1 MTAYE
6 PTESTATQAGTQP
19 AAQSVAK
26 PAAQQGTQPRDE
38 QGDRSERGRRPT
50 ALVTGASRGIGRAV
64 ALALAADGYD
74 VAITARTVR
83 EGDRPHGLPGSLD
96 STAAEAAALGA
107 RVVPVRLDLLD
118 ADQLAPAVEGVLDA
132 FGRLDVLVNN
142 AIYVG
147 PGGDAGFLDVSRTEI
162 ERRIYA
168 NLTAQLLL
176 TQRVVRAM
184 VDAGGGTVVGI
195 TSAAGTTDPR
205 SGPGTAGGWAVTYG
219 CSKGGF
225 HRMAGAIA
233 AELGGRGIR
242 CFNVEPGPVATERV
256 LARPDLR
263 WVAEYGRPPEAVG
276 AVVAWLLRQPDGA
289 VPNGDTISVTAV
301 APALEAAARGD
312 QR

>member
-1 MTAYE
+1 MTAAGSAE
-6 PTESTATQAGTQP
+6 TAADQP
-19 AAQSVAK
+19 WPDAA
-26 PAAQQGTQPRDE
+26 P
-38 QGDRSERGRRPT
+38 GRRPT

-74 VAITARTVR
+74 IAVTARTVR
-83 EGDRPHGLPGSLD
+83 EGEGPYGLPGSLE

-107 RVVPVRLDLLD
+107 WVLPVRLDLLD
-118 ADQLAPAVEGVLDA
+118 ADRLVPAVDEVLDA
-132 FGRLDVLVNN
+132 FGRLDLLVNN

-176 TQRVVRAM
+176 TQRAVRAM

-195 TSAAGTTDPR
+195 TSGAGTADPR
-205 SGPGTAGGWAVTYG
+205 GGPGTTGGWAVSYG

-263 WVAEYGRPPEAVG
+263 WVAEHGRPPEAVG

-289 VPNGDTISVTAV
+289 VPNGDTVSVAAV